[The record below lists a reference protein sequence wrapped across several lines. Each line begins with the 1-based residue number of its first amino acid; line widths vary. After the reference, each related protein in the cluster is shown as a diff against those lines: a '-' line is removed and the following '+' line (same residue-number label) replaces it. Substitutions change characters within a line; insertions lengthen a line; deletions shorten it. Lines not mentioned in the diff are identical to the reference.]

1 MNARTRIK
9 IALIGIIALG
19 ATPFITSPASAAS
32 TRSYDVRHDCQV
44 QGAAQSVGDKTPNA
58 HGNFYYSSGQCVEI
72 PS

>member
-32 TRSYDVRHDCQV
+32 TRSYDVRQDCQV
-44 QGAAQSVGDKTPNA
+44 Q
-58 HGNFYYSSGQCVEI
+58 
-72 PS
+72 

>member
-32 TRSYDVRHDCQV
+32 TRSYDLRQDCQV
-44 QGAAQSVGDKTPNA
+44 QGAAQSVRDKTPNA
-58 HGNFYYSSGQCVEI
+58 HGNFYFSGGTCFEL